1 MPQLVIQCHLHALHH
16 VDIPPCDFGPSDH
29 AAIHITTCTIPVDS
43 RGFVCDGHQPRYD
56 FMLCTLASGDRDYP
70 GFQGGNSGCNG
81 TACCGRLSVNR

>member
-43 RGFVCDGHQPRYD
+43 RGFVCDGHQPRYVSCYAH
-56 FMLCTLASGDRDYP
+56 LRVEIVTIQ
-70 GFQGGNSGCNG
+70 GFKAETVGAMGLRVADG
-81 TACCGRLSVNR
+81 